1 MPTSRYQDKV
11 LETYA
16 RSLLE
21 AAKAE
26 NHVFEDLE
34 MIERLASA
42 SSEIIAVLDTMSK
55 RDQLDLLPKVAAA
68 FKYVAEEDEDVVG
81 VTVTTAIP
89 LDDELRQTITKK
101 CEQDFGRKVFL
112 IEQVDPSIVGGL
124 VLEARGERRDISV
137 KTQLRIAET
146 EKYAHVTFF
155 FNGGTE
161 TQYPG
166 EDRVL
171 IPSPREFPTYDL
183 VPEMSAVKVKD
194 ELVARIRTGA
204 YDMIVCNFA
213 NCDMVGHTGVMP
225 AAIQAVECVDRC
237 LGEVVAAAEEMGYT
251 LLVTADHGNADRMVE
266 PDGSTN
272 TAHTTNLVP
281 LVLVGR
287 ELPLR
292 AQGRLSDIAPTMLE
306 LMHIEPKP
314 AMTGE
319 SLIEKS

>member
-16 RSLLE
+16 RSLME

-42 SSEIIAVLDTMSK
+42 SPEIIAVLDTMSK

-89 LDDELRQTITKK
+89 LDDELRQTKK

-137 KTQLRIAET
+137 KTQLRVAQET
-146 EKYAHVTFF
+146 LANSANTY
-155 FNGGTE
+155 GGE
-161 TQYPG
+161 
-166 EDRVL
+166 
-171 IPSPREFPTYDL
+171 
-183 VPEMSAVKVKD
+183 A
-194 ELVARIRTGA
+194 
-204 YDMIVCNFA
+204 
-213 NCDMVGHTGVMP
+213 
-225 AAIQAVECVDRC
+225 
-237 LGEVVAAAEEMGYT
+237 
-251 LLVTADHGNADRMVE
+251 
-266 PDGSTN
+266 
-272 TAHTTNLVP
+272 
-281 LVLVGR
+281 
-287 ELPLR
+287 
-292 AQGRLSDIAPTMLE
+292 
-306 LMHIEPKP
+306 
-314 AMTGE
+314 
-319 SLIEKS
+319 

>member
-42 SSEIIAVLDTMSK
+42 SPEIIAVLDTMSK

-112 IEQVDPSIVGGL
+112 IEQVDPSIV
-124 VLEARGERRDISV
+124 AAWCSRPAASV
-137 KTQLRIAET
+137 
-146 EKYAHVTFF
+146 VTF
-155 FNGGTE
+155 
-161 TQYPG
+161 
-166 EDRVL
+166 
-171 IPSPREFPTYDL
+171 PSRRSCASRRRPSQTL
-183 VPEMSAVKVKD
+183 
-194 ELVARIRTGA
+194 LIRTEVKPNVRNPQCPGYRQETAGA
-204 YDMIVCNFA
+204 
-213 NCDMVGHTGVMP
+213 
-225 AAIQAVECVDRC
+225 
-237 LGEVVAAAEEMGYT
+237 
-251 LLVTADHGNADRMVE
+251 
-266 PDGSTN
+266 
-272 TAHTTNLVP
+272 AH
-281 LVLVGR
+281 
-287 ELPLR
+287 EPLR
-292 AQGRLSDIAPTMLE
+292 DGRYA
-306 LMHIEPKP
+306 
-314 AMTGE
+314 
-319 SLIEKS
+319 

>member
-34 MIERLASA
+34 MIERVASA
-42 SSEIIAVLDTMSK
+42 SPEIIAVLDTMSK

-137 KTQLRIAET
+137 KTQLRIAQET
-146 EKYAHVTFF
+146 LAT
-155 FNGGTE
+155 
-161 TQYPG
+161 
-166 EDRVL
+166 L
-171 IPSPREFPTYDL
+171 L
-183 VPEMSAVKVKD
+183 
-194 ELVARIRTGA
+194 IRTEVKPNVRNPQCPGYRQETAGA
-204 YDMIVCNFA
+204 
-213 NCDMVGHTGVMP
+213 
-225 AAIQAVECVDRC
+225 
-237 LGEVVAAAEEMGYT
+237 
-251 LLVTADHGNADRMVE
+251 
-266 PDGSTN
+266 
-272 TAHTTNLVP
+272 AH
-281 LVLVGR
+281 
-287 ELPLR
+287 EPLR
-292 AQGRLSDIAPTMLE
+292 DGRYA
-306 LMHIEPKP
+306 
-314 AMTGE
+314 
-319 SLIEKS
+319 

>member
-42 SSEIIAVLDTMSK
+42 SPEIIAVLDTMSK

-112 IEQVDPSIVGGL
+112 IRQVDPSIVGGL

-137 KTQLRIAET
+137 KTQLRIAQET
-146 EKYAHVTFF
+146 SQT
-155 FNGGTE
+155 
-161 TQYPG
+161 
-166 EDRVL
+166 L
-171 IPSPREFPTYDL
+171 L
-183 VPEMSAVKVKD
+183 
-194 ELVARIRTGA
+194 IRTEVKPNVRNPQCPGYRQETAGA
-204 YDMIVCNFA
+204 
-213 NCDMVGHTGVMP
+213 
-225 AAIQAVECVDRC
+225 
-237 LGEVVAAAEEMGYT
+237 
-251 LLVTADHGNADRMVE
+251 
-266 PDGSTN
+266 
-272 TAHTTNLVP
+272 AH
-281 LVLVGR
+281 
-287 ELPLR
+287 EPLR
-292 AQGRLSDIAPTMLE
+292 DGRYA
-306 LMHIEPKP
+306 
-314 AMTGE
+314 
-319 SLIEKS
+319 

>member
-42 SSEIIAVLDTMSK
+42 SPEIIAVLDTMSK

-124 VLEARGERRDISV
+124 VLEARGERRDITV
-137 KTQLRIAET
+137 KTQLRIAQEILANSANS
-146 EKYAHVTFF
+146 Y
-155 FNGGTE
+155 GGE
-161 TQYPG
+161 
-166 EDRVL
+166 
-171 IPSPREFPTYDL
+171 
-183 VPEMSAVKVKD
+183 A
-194 ELVARIRTGA
+194 
-204 YDMIVCNFA
+204 
-213 NCDMVGHTGVMP
+213 
-225 AAIQAVECVDRC
+225 
-237 LGEVVAAAEEMGYT
+237 
-251 LLVTADHGNADRMVE
+251 
-266 PDGSTN
+266 
-272 TAHTTNLVP
+272 
-281 LVLVGR
+281 
-287 ELPLR
+287 
-292 AQGRLSDIAPTMLE
+292 
-306 LMHIEPKP
+306 
-314 AMTGE
+314 
-319 SLIEKS
+319 

>member
-42 SSEIIAVLDTMSK
+42 SPEIIAVLDTMSK

-68 FKYVAEEDEDVVG
+68 FKYVAEEVVG

-137 KTQLRIAET
+137 KTQLRIAQET
-146 EKYAHVTFF
+146 LANSANSY
-155 FNGGTE
+155 GGE
-161 TQYPG
+161 
-166 EDRVL
+166 
-171 IPSPREFPTYDL
+171 
-183 VPEMSAVKVKD
+183 A
-194 ELVARIRTGA
+194 
-204 YDMIVCNFA
+204 
-213 NCDMVGHTGVMP
+213 
-225 AAIQAVECVDRC
+225 
-237 LGEVVAAAEEMGYT
+237 
-251 LLVTADHGNADRMVE
+251 
-266 PDGSTN
+266 
-272 TAHTTNLVP
+272 
-281 LVLVGR
+281 
-287 ELPLR
+287 
-292 AQGRLSDIAPTMLE
+292 
-306 LMHIEPKP
+306 
-314 AMTGE
+314 
-319 SLIEKS
+319 

>member
-16 RSLLE
+16 RSILE

-42 SSEIIAVLDTMSK
+42 SPEIIAVLDTMY
-55 RDQLDLLPKVAAA
+55 QLDLLPKVAAA

-137 KTQLRIAET
+137 KTQLRIAQET
-146 EKYAHVTFF
+146 LANSANSY
-155 FNGGTE
+155 GGE
-161 TQYPG
+161 
-166 EDRVL
+166 
-171 IPSPREFPTYDL
+171 
-183 VPEMSAVKVKD
+183 A
-194 ELVARIRTGA
+194 
-204 YDMIVCNFA
+204 
-213 NCDMVGHTGVMP
+213 
-225 AAIQAVECVDRC
+225 
-237 LGEVVAAAEEMGYT
+237 
-251 LLVTADHGNADRMVE
+251 
-266 PDGSTN
+266 
-272 TAHTTNLVP
+272 
-281 LVLVGR
+281 
-287 ELPLR
+287 
-292 AQGRLSDIAPTMLE
+292 
-306 LMHIEPKP
+306 
-314 AMTGE
+314 
-319 SLIEKS
+319 

>member
-42 SSEIIAVLDTMSK
+42 SPEIIAVLDTMSK

-89 LDDELRQTITKK
+89 LRQTITKK

-137 KTQLRIAET
+137 KTQLRIAQET
-146 EKYAHVTFF
+146 LANSANSY
-155 FNGGTE
+155 GGE
-161 TQYPG
+161 
-166 EDRVL
+166 
-171 IPSPREFPTYDL
+171 
-183 VPEMSAVKVKD
+183 A
-194 ELVARIRTGA
+194 
-204 YDMIVCNFA
+204 
-213 NCDMVGHTGVMP
+213 
-225 AAIQAVECVDRC
+225 
-237 LGEVVAAAEEMGYT
+237 
-251 LLVTADHGNADRMVE
+251 
-266 PDGSTN
+266 
-272 TAHTTNLVP
+272 
-281 LVLVGR
+281 
-287 ELPLR
+287 
-292 AQGRLSDIAPTMLE
+292 
-306 LMHIEPKP
+306 
-314 AMTGE
+314 
-319 SLIEKS
+319 

>member
-42 SSEIIAVLDTMSK
+42 SPEIIAVLDTMSK

-112 IEQVDPSIVGGL
+112 
-124 VLEARGERRDISV
+124 LEARGERRDISV
-137 KTQLRIAET
+137 KTQLRIAQET
-146 EKYAHVTFF
+146 LANSANSY
-155 FNGGTE
+155 GGE
-161 TQYPG
+161 
-166 EDRVL
+166 
-171 IPSPREFPTYDL
+171 
-183 VPEMSAVKVKD
+183 A
-194 ELVARIRTGA
+194 
-204 YDMIVCNFA
+204 
-213 NCDMVGHTGVMP
+213 
-225 AAIQAVECVDRC
+225 
-237 LGEVVAAAEEMGYT
+237 
-251 LLVTADHGNADRMVE
+251 
-266 PDGSTN
+266 
-272 TAHTTNLVP
+272 
-281 LVLVGR
+281 
-287 ELPLR
+287 
-292 AQGRLSDIAPTMLE
+292 
-306 LMHIEPKP
+306 
-314 AMTGE
+314 
-319 SLIEKS
+319 

>member
-16 RSLLE
+16 RSLME

-42 SSEIIAVLDTMSK
+42 GPEIIAVLDTMSK

-101 CEQDFGRKVFL
+101 CL

-137 KTQLRIAET
+137 KTQLRIAQET
-146 EKYAHVTFF
+146 LANSANSY
-155 FNGGTE
+155 GGE
-161 TQYPG
+161 
-166 EDRVL
+166 
-171 IPSPREFPTYDL
+171 
-183 VPEMSAVKVKD
+183 A
-194 ELVARIRTGA
+194 
-204 YDMIVCNFA
+204 
-213 NCDMVGHTGVMP
+213 
-225 AAIQAVECVDRC
+225 
-237 LGEVVAAAEEMGYT
+237 
-251 LLVTADHGNADRMVE
+251 
-266 PDGSTN
+266 
-272 TAHTTNLVP
+272 
-281 LVLVGR
+281 
-287 ELPLR
+287 
-292 AQGRLSDIAPTMLE
+292 
-306 LMHIEPKP
+306 
-314 AMTGE
+314 
-319 SLIEKS
+319 

>member
-34 MIERLASA
+34 MVERLASA
-42 SSEIIAVLDTMSK
+42 SPVLDTMSK

-124 VLEARGERRDISV
+124 VLEARGERHDISV
-137 KTQLRIAET
+137 KTQLRVAQET
-146 EKYAHVTFF
+146 LANSANSY
-155 FNGGTE
+155 GGE
-161 TQYPG
+161 
-166 EDRVL
+166 
-171 IPSPREFPTYDL
+171 
-183 VPEMSAVKVKD
+183 A
-194 ELVARIRTGA
+194 
-204 YDMIVCNFA
+204 
-213 NCDMVGHTGVMP
+213 
-225 AAIQAVECVDRC
+225 
-237 LGEVVAAAEEMGYT
+237 
-251 LLVTADHGNADRMVE
+251 
-266 PDGSTN
+266 
-272 TAHTTNLVP
+272 
-281 LVLVGR
+281 
-287 ELPLR
+287 
-292 AQGRLSDIAPTMLE
+292 
-306 LMHIEPKP
+306 
-314 AMTGE
+314 
-319 SLIEKS
+319 

>member
-34 MIERLASA
+34 MVERLASA
-42 SSEIIAVLDTMSK
+42 SPEIIAVLDTMSK

-137 KTQLRIAET
+137 KTQLRIAQET
-146 EKYAHVTFF
+146 LANSANSYGGEASRAPWQASFWSSRAPIPVRPSSALPRTLTVTRSAPFCS
-155 FNGGTE
+155 
-161 TQYPG
+161 
-166 EDRVL
+166 V
-171 IPSPREFPTYDL
+171 PSTPSRKAT
-183 VPEMSAVKVKD
+183 SAAP
-194 ELVARIRTGA
+194 L
-204 YDMIVCNFA
+204 
-213 NCDMVGHTGVMP
+213 
-225 AAIQAVECVDRC
+225 AALWIS
-237 LGEVVAAAEEMGYT
+237 
-251 LLVTADHGNADRMVE
+251 
-266 PDGSTN
+266 P
-272 TAHTTNLVP
+272 
-281 LVLVGR
+281 
-287 ELPLR
+287 
-292 AQGRLSDIAPTMLE
+292 
-306 LMHIEPKP
+306 
-314 AMTGE
+314 
-319 SLIEKS
+319 